1 MGDYTH
7 VATYPDDDQLE
18 RWEQKADDLG
28 FRSRSEFIEAMV
40 EAGLKKFDAASVEP
54 DETNRELREQRND
67 LKTQLDRARDRIDEL
82 EDAVYHGERQAIAE
96 YVEANPG
103 ATYDQ
108 IFQHV
113 IDTAAGRVTS
123 HLEDMEGDV
132 LRADN
137 DDGYYLRDEAADDG
151 GWV

>member
-1 MGDYTH
+1 MGEYTH

-18 RWEQKADDLG
+18 RWEKRADELG

-82 EDAVYHGERQAIAE
+82 EDAVYRGERQAIAE

-103 ATYDQ
+103 ATYDD
-108 IFQHV
+108 IVQHI

-123 HLEDMEGDV
+123 HLEDMEGDN
-132 LRADN
+132 LRAD
-137 DDGYYLRDEAADDG
+137 DDGYHLRDEVANDR